1 MKTQHNIEIYCTN
14 LFLGNFLK
22 KLEKLKKNKKLNIII
37 VSDHGARNTKEPK
50 DEFSVVSIIKK
61 NNMNKY
67 HLNNEIISVQT
78 LVSNFFKQDQLTKN
92 KIHKY
97 YNYNSRNFNE
107 VNF

>member
-1 MKTQHNIEIYCTN
+1 M
-14 LFLGNFLK
+14 K
-22 KLEKLKKNKKLNIII
+22 KLEKLKKYEKLNIII